1 MEKIRE
7 PLRGHPSVCGQE
19 RGSGGSATQLAFSG
33 LLQSKHPDRRC
44 AGGRSCNA
52 TAHFT
57 AGETQV
63 QRAEVTCSR
72 PHPVS

>member
-1 MEKIRE
+1 M
-7 PLRGHPSVCGQE
+7 SVCGQE
-19 RGSGGSATQLAFSG
+19 RGSGGSATQYWLFLVSFRTNIPTTDV
-33 LLQSKHPDRRC
+33 QV
-44 AGGRSCNA
+44 GGSCRA

-57 AGETQV
+57 AGETQG